1 MKQLFFL
8 TLVFGLI
15 PTANARVVFIV
26 NHGRINIEERC
37 QDGKADHQVWHMDVR
52 GKIQKLNKSRDSVGS
67 QSSRTVDEARSL
79 RMFSR
84 K

>member
-1 MKQLFFL
+1 MAFFHFTSFL
-8 TLVFGLI
+8 SF
-15 PTANARVVFIV
+15 F
-26 NHGRINIEERC
+26 
-37 QDGKADHQVWHMDVR
+37 